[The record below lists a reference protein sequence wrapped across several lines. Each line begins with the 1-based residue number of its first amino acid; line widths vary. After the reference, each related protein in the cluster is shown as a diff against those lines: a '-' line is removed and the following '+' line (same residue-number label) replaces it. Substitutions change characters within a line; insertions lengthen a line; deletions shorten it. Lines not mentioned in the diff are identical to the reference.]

1 MYTTPFKHMLY
12 TLFNLHH
19 TCYIKVKAH
28 SKSKLVSNYLILR
41 HVTNL
46 FYLILVPND
55 PFIILNMEVKMTVSL
70 LIL

>member
-1 MYTTPFKHMLY
+1 MMY